1 MRMKKAG
8 QWMLQH
14 IFTGYLLLLKKTV
27 TIQWQEDTQYGASQI
42 FGFWHEDSFF
52 MNLVLETLAH
62 KTNPVDVI
70 VTADTRG
77 NYIEH
82 MIGRCGGSALR
93 VPDGF
98 RAFRELKKIL
108 QDSYEKTRSLAVAL
122 DGPLGP
128 RHEPKKLAFYLSE
141 QAEEEFVG
149 ISVSYSSSIRLSHR
163 WDKYVIPLPF
173 TTVKVHVQDYGIVK
187 KNQIPVL
194 PVDAKQQECGILVKE
209 F

>member
-1 MRMKKAG
+1 MKIRNAG
-8 QWMLQH
+8 QKLLQ
-14 IFTGYLLLLKKTV
+14 ILFTGYLQFLEKTI
-27 TIQWQEDTQYGASQI
+27 TINWQENTQYGDSQI

-52 MNLVLETLAH
+52 MNLVLKSLAC
-62 KTNPVDVI
+62 KTSPVDVI
-70 VTADTRG
+70 VTADARG

-82 MIGRCGGSALR
+82 MVEHCGGRALR
-93 VPDGF
+93 IPDGYK
-98 RAFRELKKIL
+98 AFHFIRSIL

-128 RHEPKKLAFYLSE
+128 RHQPKKLAFYLSE

-149 ISVSYSSSIRLSHR
+149 ISVSYSSCIRLNHR

-173 TTVKVHVQDYGIVK
+173 TTVTVHLQSYGVVK
-187 KNQIPVL
+187 KNEIPVL
-194 PVDAKQQECGILVKE
+194 PADAEVQECGILVRE